1 MVKKYVACVIAAALL
16 PAAASATDFTINWTS
31 GVYNP
36 SPPIRTVAG
45 DYTDTYSFIL
55 GTPGD
60 FSGSLTTQRLALNGT
75 IVSDLDFTSVYLDKT
90 AGGTLPRVN
99 FNVPLP
105 GSDSVELVNLFSTPL
120 TVGSYLLT
128 VNYHV
133 DPASAINGAS
143 YGGTLNLASARSAA
157 PEPAS
162 WAMMV
167 GGFGMLG
174 AAMRRRKTNIVFA

>member
-1 MVKKYVACVIAAALL
+1 MVKKYVACLLAAALL

-31 GVYNP
+31 GVYDP
-36 SPPIRTVAG
+36 LPPVRTAPG
-45 DYTDTYSFIL
+45 NYTDTYSFVL
-55 GTPGD
+55 GTAGD
-60 FSGSLTTQRLALNGT
+60 FSGSLTTQRLALNGS

-90 AGGTLPRVN
+90 AGGAFSRVN

-105 GSDSVELVNLFSTPL
+105 GSDAVELVNLFSTPL
-120 TVGSYLLT
+120 SVGSYLLT

-133 DPASAINGAS
+133 DPASATSGAS
-143 YGGTLNLASARSAA
+143 YGGTLNLAAAQSAA

-167 GGFGMLG
+167 G
-174 AAMRRRKTNIVFA
+174 